1 MLKWP
6 DSRWRRS
13 IQPMPF
19 RVGQCGQKVLIIQ
32 SWKTASFTI
41 TTRRGHYFNIPKF
54 RNIAIEISCTMGLWV
69 IRIYKYCNLHCNLSI
84 LEGYISIIRQ
94 PEHMTSGHKNQGLFR
109 VFVTLDIQ
117 SPPGIW
123 TPKTYLKHPLL
134 VILCDPF
141 GMVKTW
147 PFQWPSDLQI
157 KIGDQKVASAGK
169 KTVWHLNGEIYSTSN
184 IPKRGLKLETPL
196 QNSVFYRLLPFCSR
210 EIIQKRKFSKHTSPQ
225 PKKLDLPGPERNY
238 IDPSP
243 WKHQSDPTKNG
254 SNQPRKRLETSW
266 KHRQAIAWLPG
277 WQKVDIKNGKTIKG
291 CLPFPSS
298 SSSLHVYTWYIDNW
312 EFGSKYIGNWK
323 IRVFQMTS
331 PAIKIEHPATQFWN
345 VFSTSGC
352 GSIKI
357 KRSPRQRMVLVVSG
371 IFQSP
376 AAPSPPWITAKGL
389 ILNVWRMFMI
399 FKTNP

>member
-169 KTVWHLNGEIYSTSN
+169 KNCVAPQWGNLFYLQHPKTWLETWNPAPKLCVLSTSSVLF
-184 IPKRGLKLETPL
+184 KR
-196 QNSVFYRLLPFCSR
+196 NN
-210 EIIQKRKFSKHTSPQ
+210 
-225 PKKLDLPGPERNY
+225 PKKKVFKAYFTSTKKIGSTRPGAKLYRSITLKTSKWPN
-238 IDPSP
+238 
-243 WKHQSDPTKNG
+243 K
-254 SNQPRKRLETSW
+254 KR
-266 KHRQAIAWLPG
+266 I
-277 WQKVDIKNGKTIKG
+277 
-291 CLPFPSS
+291 
-298 SSSLHVYTWYIDNW
+298 
-312 EFGSKYIGNWK
+312 
-323 IRVFQMTS
+323 
-331 PAIKIEHPATQFWN
+331 
-345 VFSTSGC
+345 
-352 GSIKI
+352 
-357 KRSPRQRMVLVVSG
+357 
-371 IFQSP
+371 
-376 AAPSPPWITAKGL
+376 
-389 ILNVWRMFMI
+389 
-399 FKTNP
+399 